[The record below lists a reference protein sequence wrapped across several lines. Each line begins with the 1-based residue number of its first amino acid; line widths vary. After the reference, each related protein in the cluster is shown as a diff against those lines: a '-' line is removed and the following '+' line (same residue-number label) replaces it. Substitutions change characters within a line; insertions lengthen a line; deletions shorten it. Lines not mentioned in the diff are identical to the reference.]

1 MKYELVLIW
10 ENKTK
15 DVYEYDTEAE
25 AEDIG
30 RSFVNIFGN
39 QIEWYG
45 VRSVHKWKNGNTE

>member
-45 VRSVHKWKNGNTE
+45 VREKVEKWS